1 MKGRWLMAIDVVLP
15 YYGDVGLMKLAAQ
28 SVMNQQYRE
37 WRLTVIDDGYP
48 SPEPERWFAA
58 VSDPRVSYRRNE
70 KNLGANGNYRRAL
83 ELVEAPIVVIMG
95 ADDVMLPNYL
105 QLVAAVFAAHPDASV
120 VQPGVQVIDE
130 AGRACWPLTDL
141 VKKLYAPRGRERQ
154 ILRGEDM
161 ATSLIRADWAYFPSL
176 AWRSDVITRIGFTPG
191 LDVVQ
196 DLALLMDIA
205 AEGGAIAVEP
215 ELAFLYRR
223 HSASDSSVR
232 ALDGRR
238 FDEERAYFRSQ
249 AERFAR
255 LGWTS
260 AARAARL
267 HSTSRLNAA
276 TLMARSL
283 ARGKTNSLPR
293 LARHVIG

>member
-1 MKGRWLMAIDVVLP
+1 MAIDVVLP
-15 YYGDVGLMKLAAQ
+15 YYGDVDLMKLAAQ

-37 WRLTVIDDGYP
+37 WRLAVIDDGYP
-48 SPEPERWFAA
+48 SPEPERWFATIN
-58 VSDPRVSYRRNE
+58 DPRVSYRKNE
-70 KNLGANGNYRRAL
+70 RNLGANGNYRRAL

-141 VKKLYAPRGRERQ
+141 VKKLYAPRGRGRR
-154 ILRGEDM
+154 ILRGEEM
-161 ATSLIRADWAYFPSL
+161 ATSLVRADWAYFPSL

-205 AEGGAIAVEP
+205 AEGGAIVVEP

>member
-1 MKGRWLMAIDVVLP
+1 MGIDVVLP
-15 YYGDVGLMKLAAQ
+15 YYGDVDLMKLAAQ
-28 SVMNQQYRE
+28 SVMNQQYE
-37 WRLTVIDDGYP
+37 HWRLAVVDDGYP

-58 VSDPRVSYRRNE
+58 ITEPRVSYRRNE
-70 KNLGANGNYRRAL
+70 TNLGANGNYRRAL

-105 QLVAAVFAAHPDASV
+105 QLVAAVFEAHPDAGV

-130 AGRACWPLTDL
+130 AGRACQPLVDL
-141 VKKLYAPRGRERQ
+141 VKKFYAPRGRGRQ
-154 ILRGEDM
+154 VLRGEEM
-161 ATSLIRADWAYFPSL
+161 ATSLVRADWAYFPSL
-176 AWRSDVITRIGFTPG
+176 AWRTDVITRIGFTPG

-196 DLALLMDIA
+196 DLALLMDVA
-205 AEGGAIAVEP
+205 AEGGSIVVEP

-238 FDEERAYFRSQ
+238 FDEERAFFRSQ
-249 AERFAR
+249 AERFTG

-260 AARAARL
+260 AARAARF
-267 HSTSRLNAA
+267 HTTSRLNAA
-276 TLMARSL
+276 TLILRSL
-283 ARGKTNSLPR
+283 ARGKTDSLPR

>member
-1 MKGRWLMAIDVVLP
+1 MAIDVVLP
-15 YYGDVGLMKLAAQ
+15 YYGDVDLMKLAAQ
-28 SVMNQQYRE
+28 SVMNQQYQG
-37 WRLTVIDDGYP
+37 WRLAVIDDGYP
-48 SPEPERWFAA
+48 SPEPERWFA
-58 VSDPRVSYRRNE
+58 SLNDPRVSYRKNE
-70 KNLGANGNYRRAL
+70 MNLGANGNYRRAL

-105 QLVAAVFAAHPDASV
+105 QLVDAVFEAHPDAGV

-130 AGRACWPLTDL
+130 AGRACQPLVDV
-141 VKKLYAPRGRERQ
+141 VKKLYAPRGRGRQ
-154 ILRGEDM
+154 ILRGEEM
-161 ATSLIRADWAYFPSL
+161 ATSLVRADWAYFPSL
-176 AWRSDVITRIGFTPG
+176 AWRTEVITRIGFTPG

-205 AEGGAIAVEP
+205 AEGGSIVVEP

-238 FDEERAYFRSQ
+238 FDEERAFFRSQ
-249 AERFAR
+249 AKRFAD

-260 AARAARL
+260 AARAARF

-276 TLMARSL
+276 TLIARSL
-283 ARGKTNSLPR
+283 ARGKTDSLPR